1 MTETVGFYMIT
12 ASVMTLQTDHVDFT
26 LKLRGNCRF
35 HVVLTWNPRGVF
47 VGERVKQASCCA
59 STMLADSNIQ
69 FQRNF

>member
-12 ASVMTLQTDHVDFT
+12 ASVMTLQTDHVDST
-26 LKLRGNCRF
+26 LKLLGNYRF

-47 VGERVKQASCCA
+47 VGKRVKRASCYA